1 MFNGVNKV
9 VLIGYLG
16 ADPEV
21 VSFSN
26 KKAFIR
32 VNIAT
37 SSSWKN
43 NQTQEWVKRVEWHQ
57 VLFYNKWISI
67 VEKYLKK
74 GSKVY
79 VEGFLRTDKFEKNGF
94 FVFSTKII
102 CNNLLLLDTKNGN
115 ETFNEEMSE
124 NISVYDKEEET
135 KKDIDDIPF

>member
-1 MFNGVNKV
+1 MFNGINKV
-9 VLIGYLG
+9 ILVGYLG

-21 VSFSN
+21 ISFSN
-26 KKAFIR
+26 KKSFIR

-74 GSKVY
+74 GSKIY
-79 VEGFLRTDKFEKNGF
+79 VEGFLRTDKFEKNGS
-94 FVFSTKII
+94 FVFSTKVV
-102 CNNLLLLDTKNGN
+102 CVNLLLLDAKSDN
-115 ETFNEEMSE
+115 EVINEEFSE
-124 NISVYDKEEET
+124 NVNSFDKEEEI